1 MKRTPRTY
9 VWLIA
14 IGLVAGLLSGLFG
27 VGGGILI
34 VPALVFLL
42 KFDQRL
48 AAGTSLGAI
57 VPTSIVGVISY
68 AASGSVEW
76 MAALYLALG
85 AIVGAQIGSWLLHK
99 IPKLVL
105 QWAFIAFL
113 VVVIVQLF
121 LVVPARDAVIDY
133 TVWSSIGLVVL
144 GLVTGILSGLLG
156 IGGGVVVVPLL
167 IVLFGASDLAAKGT
181 SLLMMIPTG
190 ISGSIGNLRRGNID
204 LVAAGVVGLA
214 ACTTTALGALI
225 AAVIPPSLGTILF
238 AVFLI
243 AVGIQLTVRA
253 IRSSRRPSTD
263 AG

>member
-1 MKRTPRTY
+1 
-9 VWLIA
+9 
-14 IGLVAGLLSGLFG
+14 
-27 VGGGILI
+27 
-34 VPALVFLL
+34 
-42 KFDQRL
+42 
-48 AAGTSLGAI
+48 
-57 VPTSIVGVISY
+57 
-68 AASGSVEW
+68 
-76 MAALYLALG
+76 
-85 AIVGAQIGSWLLHK
+85 
-99 IPKLVL
+99 
-105 QWAFIAFL
+105 
-113 VVVIVQLF
+113 
-121 LVVPARDAVIDY
+121 VVPARDAEIDY

-204 LVAAGVVGLA
+204 LVAAGVIGLA

-225 AAVIPPSLGTILF
+225 AAIIPPSLGTILF

-253 IRSSRRPSTD
+253 IRSSRSAR
-263 AG
+263 